1 MLNGVQPLRGTS
13 CSLKY
18 SVSQLPVSDM
28 AYDRRERLC
37 LCCLLYRGVLPFHV
51 RTTVSLR
58 IILIQPHLFPQSF
71 VHCISGIAVLET
83 VQGWSH
89 KRHCLF
95 LETSVTC
102 EG

>member
-37 LCCLLYRGVLPFHV
+37 LCCLLYTRSSSFSRSNNCQSQNNFDPAPPFSSELCALYF
-51 RTTVSLR
+51 RN
-58 IILIQPHLFPQSF
+58 
-71 VHCISGIAVLET
+71 CCSGDGSGLE
-83 VQGWSH
+83 S
-89 KRHCLF
+89 
-95 LETSVTC
+95 
-102 EG
+102 